1 MDKVNVNPRR
11 YDGLTVIR
19 ETMIAT
25 EPPKKTM
32 ITMYQM
38 RAVRKPE
45 SHIATEALGE
55 ARKHHKVG

>member
-45 SHIATEALGE
+45 SQKAI
-55 ARKHHKVG
+55 